1 MHEDRRLGVSTIVLS
16 SLRTRRQAASPVGCE
31 PRLLWRPLNL
41 YSNIGRA
48 IVGVFFGLLDQV
60 TSASGYIKIKPLAS
74 LVPQAAL
81 RAVAIALRFRLQIRL
96 IGKRFLLAT
105 LNNRSALATAA
116 AALGIGETAGGV
128 LTTGDVLSAGGAPAA
143 AGAPV
148 TTDAPGVS
156 GGAVSRLASSSIL
169 FVIAF
174 TAISVGAF
182 RQTSPRLTAISSE
195 LIASF
200 CRAAA

>member
-16 SLRTRRQAASPVGCE
+16 SLRTRRRAASPVDCE

-60 TSASGYIKIKPLAS
+60 ASVRGYIKVEPLAS

-105 LNNRSALATAA
+105 LNDRRALVITDCHTVCHESNAARLEPQRPDCRFQETIAIPGVIAIRLAA
-116 AALGIGETAGGV
+116 AVPLAHLLALVRRNVALLVIIPSFHIAPSVKGE
-128 LTTGDVLSAGGAPAA
+128 
-143 AGAPV
+143 
-148 TTDAPGVS
+148 
-156 GGAVSRLASSSIL
+156 
-169 FVIAF
+169 
-174 TAISVGAF
+174 
-182 RQTSPRLTAISSE
+182 
-195 LIASF
+195 
-200 CRAAA
+200 